1 MLRLGLHHQRG
12 RELATSNWGW
22 GIRTVVSVRRRVGG
36 RPPFRQVDAPSR
48 STADS
53 SLWRLQAIRKL
64 VLLTLLG
71 FTGFAATLASLPWW
85 AVSGGASQS
94 AAGLVTAVML
104 GVTVLVQFL
113 VPSVE
118 RRIGTGRTLAIGVL
132 ALGAPSPMYL
142 MSTDLTP
149 MLAVSAVRGIGFGVL
164 TVMGAALTAVL
175 APLGRHGEAVGL
187 YGLAVAVPNLLVVP
201 GAVAL
206 AQNVA
211 FWPVVVLATFPVL
224 AVPLALAIGADHQPP
239 VAHEKTGHRRAA
251 LAAVLP
257 SVVLLTITLAGGGVT
272 TYLPIER
279 PNGYLATLVLSLF
292 GWTAALGR
300 WRVGRFADRT
310 GTRLLLPGAVV
321 LGVVGLAALAAGLW
335 HGMDILL
342 LAGAAVFGTAYG
354 AVQNLTLVAAFAR
367 ARGHGASTVSAVW
380 NAAFD
385 TGTGIGA
392 VVVGALAARGMG
404 VPMAL
409 GACAGLIAGCLPLAA
424 MASARRGAGAAD
436 GARKTPLP
444 GAGAN

>member
-1 MLRLGLHHQRG
+1 M
-12 RELATSNWGW
+12 
-22 GIRTVVSVRRRVGG
+22 SVRRRAG
-36 RPPFRQVDAPSR
+36 RWSPFRRVDAPRR
-48 STADS
+48 STDES
-53 SLWRLQAIRKL
+53 SLWRLPAIRKL

-71 FTGFAATLASLPWW
+71 FTGFSATLASLPWW
-85 AVSGGASQS
+85 AVNGGASPT
-94 AAGLVTAVML
+94 AAGLVTTVML
-104 GVTVLVQFL
+104 GVTVVVQFL
-113 VPSVE
+113 VPAVE

-132 ALGAPSPMYL
+132 ALGAPSPLYL
-142 MSTDLTP
+142 LSTDLTP

-175 APLGRHGEAVGL
+175 APPGRHGEAVGL
-187 YGLAVAVPNLLVVP
+187 YGLAVAVPNLLV
-201 GAVAL
+201 GARGRGLGAERRFL
-206 AQNVA
+206 ARRRAGDISGAGCSVGA
-211 FWPVVVLATFPVL
+211 G
-224 AVPLALAIGADHQPP
+224 IGADHQPP
-239 VAHEKTGHRRAA
+239 VAHEKAVHRRAA
-251 LAAVLP
+251 QAAILP

-279 PNGYLATLVLSLF
+279 PNGYLATLVLVLF

-310 GTRLLLPGAVV
+310 GTRLLLPGDGRPRGRGSGGAGCRAVAR
-321 LGVVGLAALAAGLW
+321 GGHSSAG
-335 HGMDILL
+335 GSR
-342 LAGAAVFGTAYG
+342 VFGTAYG

-392 VVVGALAARGMG
+392 VVVGALAATGMG

-424 MASARRGAGAAD
+424 MASARRGAGA
-436 GARKTPLP
+436 G
-444 GAGAN
+444 